1 VHRAA
6 TRRRESTRVYLT
18 GSGSVPVLQSGSL
31 PSSQTPKVSSGSALV
46 QAALKNRIG
55 TGAMIALVLAL
66 LVAAGNG
73 TYEFVRTQKHQPFE
87 KFTIENVSNNGH
99 MTQAAISPDGKY
111 ILQALEEKGLQSLW
125 LRHIPTGSNTTV
137 VQPAATRYA
146 GLTFSPDGNFIYF
159 VRRDEEQEV
168 YALLYS
174 APVLGGTPRML
185 IKNVDS
191 PITFSPDGQHF
202 AFVRIGHNETTCDLL
217 LAKPDGTIERS
228 IFRQVSIKTDSL
240 VPAWSPDGKT
250 IVIPIVQ
257 PTKEDLNALMAV
269 DVATGNRQTVAVSHD
284 HIFYD
289 PAWLPDGKSLFI
301 ASWQPGTG
309 SLTIPLGIISYPSG
323 QIRQLTTDTN
333 SYRGPGI
340 SADSRCSLPLRCSSA
355 KKSQLLRRIH
365 PMSKFDVPAF
375 YHSLAIKIVS
385 TERYPSR

>member
-1 VHRAA
+1 
-6 TRRRESTRVYLT
+6 
-18 GSGSVPVLQSGSL
+18 
-31 PSSQTPKVSSGSALV
+31 
-46 QAALKNRIG
+46 
-55 TGAMIALVLAL
+55 
-66 LVAAGNG
+66 
-73 TYEFVRTQKHQPFE
+73 
-87 KFTIENVSNNGH
+87 
-99 MTQAAISPDGKY
+99 
-111 ILQALEEKGLQSLW
+111 
-125 LRHIPTGSNTTV
+125 
-137 VQPAATRYA
+137 
-146 GLTFSPDGNFIYF
+146 LTFSPDGNFIYF